1 MQLPVRQ
8 VADTAMR
15 LAHILLCREMY
26 RQFYWGFDMAV
37 VEHMQLSEEDI
48 TAFERDGVIV
58 IRQAFNDWMEPLR
71 EGVRRLMAD
80 PGPMERS
87 VVPADGSAAF
97 FQDLCNWQRIPEF
110 SDFVLRSPA
119 GSLAAQLM
127 RSRTARFF
135 HDHVLVKQPGGS
147 TVTPW
152 HQDQPYYCV
161 DGRQSVS
168 FWTPLD
174 PVVRSVVMECVR
186 GSHRWGQDFR
196 PMRFDGTRLYENDN
210 YAALPDIDAARD
222 QFDIA
227 GWDMEPGDV
236 IAFNFRTVHG
246 APGNRS
252 QIARRVFSAR
262 WVGDDAVYA
271 DRGGKGSRPIKGLT
285 MKHGDPFDD
294 PMFPVVWRD
303 GAPAV

>member
-1 MQLPVRQ
+1 MSPE
-8 VADTAMR
+8 
-15 LAHILLCREMY
+15 LARILLCWEMY
-26 RQFYWGFDMAV
+26 RQFYRGCDMAV
-37 VEHMQLSEEDI
+37 VEQMPVSEADI
-48 TAFERDGVIV
+48 AAFERDGVIV
-58 IRQAFNDWMEPLR
+58 IRQAFTEWMEPLR

-80 PGPMERS
+80 PSPMERS
-87 VVPADGSAAF
+87 VAPADGSAPF

-110 SDFVLRSPA
+110 GDFVRHSPA
-119 GSLAAQLM
+119 GALAAQLM

-161 DGRQSVS
+161 EGRQSVS

-174 PVVRSVVMECVR
+174 PVARSVVMECVR

-210 YAALPDIDAARD
+210 YDALPDIDAARE

-252 QIARRVFSAR
+252 PVARRVFSAR

-271 DRGGKGSRPIKGLT
+271 DRGGKGSPPIQGLS
-285 MKHGDPFDD
+285 MRDGDPFDD

-303 GAPAV
+303 GAQAC

>member
-1 MQLPVRQ
+1 M
-8 VADTAMR
+8 
-15 LAHILLCREMY
+15 
-26 RQFYWGFDMAV
+26 DMAMLEQSLV
-37 VEHMQLSEEDI
+37 SDADI
-48 TAFERDGVIV
+48 DAFEKDGVIV
-58 IRQAFNDWMEPLR
+58 IRNVFTDWIEPLR
-71 EGVRRLMAD
+71 EGVRKLMES

-87 VVPADGSAAF
+87 VVPADGSAPF
-97 FQDLCNWQRIPEF
+97 FQDLCNWQRIAEF
-110 SDFVLRSPA
+110 RDFVTRSHA
-119 GSLAAQLM
+119 GALAARLM

-168 FWTPLD
+168 MWTPLD
-174 PVVRSVVMECVR
+174 PVARSVVMECVR
-186 GSHRWGQDFR
+186 GSHRWGRDFR
-196 PMRFDGTRLYENDN
+196 PLRFDGTRLYEQDS
-210 YAALPDIDAARD
+210 YETLPDIDSARER
-222 QFDIA
+222 FDIA

-252 QIARRVFSAR
+252 PVPRRVFSAR
-262 WVGDDAVYA
+262 WVGDDAVYV
-271 DRGGKGSRPIKGLT
+271 DRGGKGSPPIKGLALQD
-285 MKHGDPFDD
+285 GAPFDD

-303 GAPAV
+303 GAQVA